1 MESQE
6 VEKTRELV
14 VRLEDA
20 GWWSP
25 APGLWTAEGVETP
38 MTASA
43 AEKVL
48 AGMAGDGPV
57 TRASRPVLEQMRRF
71 PTGEEWHGE
80 TDDLE
85 TASAPPEG
93 KWEFGPDVTAAF
105 DDMLQRS
112 IPNYT
117 DMRDIVTRASG
128 WLMDR
133 DAFGGR
139 KTPLCVDLGC
149 SRGAALAPL
158 VDGWGAR
165 ARFLGV
171 DVSQPMLAAA
181 EKRFAGMIEA
191 NVVSIQSRD
200 LRAGYPLG
208 LGLPAGFPLN
218 PTVTLLVLTLQ
229 FLPIEYRT
237 RLLAEIHEQTIGGG
251 GLILVEKVMGSTA
264 DADSL
269 LLDIYHGLKRGN
281 GYTQEAIDRKR
292 LSLEGVLVPLQAAW
306 NEDLLRKAG
315 WATVETL
322 WAWGNFRAW
331 LAVKS

>member
-1 MESQE
+1 MES
-6 VEKTRELV
+6 REDDTATAMAP
-14 VRLEDA
+14 ED
-20 GWWSP
+20 
-25 APGLWTAEGVETP
+25 
-38 MTASA
+38 
-43 AEKVL
+43 
-48 AGMAGDGPV
+48 
-57 TRASRPVLEQMRRF
+57 
-71 PTGEEWHGE
+71 
-80 TDDLE
+80 
-85 TASAPPEG
+85 G

-112 IPNYT
+112 IPNYL
-117 DMRDIVTRASG
+117 DMRDIVTRAAG

-158 VDGWGAR
+158 VDAWGAR

-181 EKRFAGMIEA
+181 QERFAGMIEA
-191 NVVSIQSRD
+191 NVVNIQARD

-208 LGLPAGFPLN
+208 VSLPPGFPLQ

-237 RLLAEIHEQTIGGG
+237 RLLTDIHEQTVDGG
-251 GLILVEKVMGSTA
+251 GLILVEKVLGETA
-264 DADSL
+264 WSDSL

-292 LSLEGVLVPLQAAW
+292 LALEGVLVPLQASW
-306 NEDLLRKAG
+306 NEQLLRKAG
-315 WATVETL
+315 WRTVETL